1 MGKTITVMEKDGKKI
16 TTIKKGVKNN
26 KNQKYSYI
34 NAVSPILELYGDIF
48 NNVSQNR
55 EGCYSAEMYDRVN
68 TLLVNDFNHSINNL
82 EYLSKQSM
90 RYLKRKD
97 KSEKKKIFWYKFSRF
112 FHGKINEEIENLIVK
127 REKYN
132 LEMALMFEDVIS
144 SEVRSRVEVSS
155 SESDDSILDD
165 EPDYAESSED
175 LMKGPDEHRILH
187 GKIVELDN
195 SISDT
200 KASLEYH
207 ET

>member
-1 MGKTITVMEKDGKKI
+1 MGKIITVTEKDGKKI
-16 TTIKKGVKNN
+16 TTIKKGVKNS

-34 NAVSPILELYGDIF
+34 NAVSPILSLYSEIF
-48 NNVSQNR
+48 NSVSQNR
-55 EGCYSAEMYDRVN
+55 EGCYSTEMYDRVN

-90 RYLKRKD
+90 KYLKRKD
-97 KSEKKKIFWYKFSRF
+97 KFERKKIFWYRFRRF

-127 REKYN
+127 RERYN

-155 SESDDSILDD
+155 IEPEDSTLDD

-175 LMKGPDEHRILH
+175 LIKGPDEHRALH
-187 GKIVELDN
+187 GEIVELDKLT
-195 SISDT
+195 SDT
-200 KASLEYH
+200 KGSLEYR
-207 ET
+207 EA